1 MLCSDAADV
10 TRDTVSGMIEDS
22 TGSELLSKLYT
33 GGMNAADFAAQTLA
47 TGGASSFGN
56 LAKGLVAVTKALGDD
71 FVRTFIKS
79 YGDDAVKAIAAHGD
93 DMGKL
98 ALHSTDDAAKLLLSS
113 SDDVGKA
120 ALSYTDDA
128 GKTLLSSGDN
138 MIDDWYGIIDDTV
151 DGAAKSWDDVANSI
165 DDVADDA
172 LAGKPNTGY
181 NGSTINDSKKTF
193 VNNPFDNAG
202 NLKADV
208 KYQTG
213 EFNYN
218 YETDSLGRIEVFQAD
233 DLKLTERTDRLTYNP
248 NTPGKLPGDHAGHL
262 AGDRF
267 GGSPFLDNL
276 VSQSSD
282 INLSQYKKI
291 ENQWAKAISEGIKV
305 QTQVNVK
312 YQGNNSRP
320 YRFII
325 DYVIDGELFSQTLIN

>member
-1 MLCSDAADV
+1 M
-10 TRDTVSGMIEDS
+10 
-22 TGSELLSKLYT
+22 
-33 GGMNAADFAAQTLA
+33 
-47 TGGASSFGN
+47 
-56 LAKGLVAVTKALGDD
+56 
-71 FVRTFIKS
+71 S
-79 YGDDAVKAIAAHGD
+79 YGDDIGKPLASTGD
-93 DMGKL
+93 K
-98 ALHSTDDAAKLLLSS
+98 
-113 SDDVGKA
+113 
-120 ALSYTDDA
+120 
-128 GKTLLSSGDN
+128 
-138 MIDDWYGIIDDTV
+138 MIDDWYGLVDDTV
-151 DGAAKSWDDVANSI
+151 DGAASSWDDVANSL

-172 LAGKPNTGY
+172 LAAKPNTGY
-181 NGSTINDSKKTF
+181 NGSAGNNSKKTF
-193 VNNPFDNAG
+193 ANNPFDDAG

-267 GGSPFLDNL
+267 GGSPYLDNL

-291 ENQWAKAISEGIKV
+291 ENQWAKAIAEGIKV
-305 QTQVNVK
+305 QTQVNVR

-320 YRFII
+320 FKFII
-325 DYVIDGELFSQTLIN
+325 DYIIDGELFSQTLIN

>member
-1 MLCSDAADV
+1 MLCSDAADA
-10 TRDTVSGMIEDS
+10 TRDTVAGMIEDS

-47 TGGASSFGN
+47 TGGASTFKN
-56 LAKGLVAVTKALGDD
+56 FANGLVAVTKALGDD

-172 LAGKPNTGY
+172 LAAKPNTGY
-181 NGSTINDSKKTF
+181 NGSTG
-193 VNNPFDNAG
+193 AG
-202 NLKADV
+202 NSGILNPPKPL
-208 KYQTG
+208 
-213 EFNYN
+213 
-218 YETDSLGRIEVFQAD
+218 SL
-233 DLKLTERTDRLTYNP
+233 
-248 NTPGKLPGDHAGHL
+248 
-262 AGDRF
+262 
-267 GGSPFLDNL
+267 
-276 VSQSSD
+276 SD
-282 INLSQYKKI
+282 IETRRWYLNAEAQIPDLIDITKPLEQQAMQASALR
-291 ENQWAKAISEGIKV
+291 NQV
-305 QTQVNVK
+305 RTQAREAMTNRDLANSLF
-312 YQGNNSRP
+312 GSRP
-320 YRFII
+320 NMTWDEVVQKYTDKGYGGDELYQEII
-325 DYVIDGELFSQTLIN
+325 KAALRSNPSVNQYLGVFPK

>member
-1 MLCSDAADV
+1 MIFIHVKHSPPPLAGVLLCSDAADV

-71 FVRTFIKS
+71 FVRMFIKS

-128 GKTLLSSGDN
+128 GKTLLSSGDD

-165 DDVADDA
+165 DDAADDA

-181 NGSTINDSKKTF
+181 NGSTGVGDSKI
-193 VNNPFDNAG
+193 PWDSW
-202 NLKADV
+202 
-208 KYQTG
+208 Q
-213 EFNYN
+213 N
-218 YETDSLGRIEVFQAD
+218 YEKVTTNGQEYAKVG
-233 DLKLTERTDRLTYNP
+233 DRLYSRHAVDRMQP
-248 NTPGKLPGDHAGHL
+248 SGKRFTVGDAIVQAG
-262 AGDRF
+262 G
-267 GGSPFLDNL
+267 
-276 VSQSSD
+276 VSGRSVAPQFVEDIINSVKPIFQPATSNYIYSSGTV
-282 INLSQYKKI
+282 KI
-291 ENQWAKAISEGIKV
+291 VTNEYG
-305 QTQVNVK
+305 
-312 YQGNNSRP
+312 
-320 YRFII
+320 
-325 DYVIDGELFSQTLIN
+325 YVVTIMTVG